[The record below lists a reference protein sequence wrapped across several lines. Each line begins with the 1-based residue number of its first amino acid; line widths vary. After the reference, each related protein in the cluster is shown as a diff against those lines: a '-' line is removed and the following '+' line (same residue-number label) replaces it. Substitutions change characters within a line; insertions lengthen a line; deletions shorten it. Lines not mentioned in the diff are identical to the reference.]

1 MRGRVTAMCHVAFS
15 VIITVYKNMY
25 KHVEYRL
32 FECFSDMNDWMFSF
46 AGAEQDEIVHS
57 Q

>member
-1 MRGRVTAMCHVAFS
+1 MCHVAFS